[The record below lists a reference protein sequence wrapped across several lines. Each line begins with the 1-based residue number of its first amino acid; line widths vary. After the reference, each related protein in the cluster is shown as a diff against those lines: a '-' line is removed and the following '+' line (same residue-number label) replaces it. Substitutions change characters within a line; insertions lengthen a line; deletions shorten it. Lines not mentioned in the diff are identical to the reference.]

1 MKSAQPAELYSRT
14 TIISFDAT
22 VAHVPCLTA
31 KEQYLKEWRHESNTT
46 SMINVSHKWL
56 VFIAL
61 LLLFDAIADI
71 FLEEW
76 RLKGSFSRAALSWV
90 FYSAGAASWL
100 FAFNR
105 GAELGRGALVYSVSV
120 ALVGVAIGLY
130 YGETMTTTRIIGG
143 CLGLAAVWLLAK

>member
-1 MKSAQPAELYSRT
+1 
-14 TIISFDAT
+14 
-22 VAHVPCLTA
+22 
-31 KEQYLKEWRHESNTT
+31 
-46 SMINVSHKWL
+46 MINVSHKWL